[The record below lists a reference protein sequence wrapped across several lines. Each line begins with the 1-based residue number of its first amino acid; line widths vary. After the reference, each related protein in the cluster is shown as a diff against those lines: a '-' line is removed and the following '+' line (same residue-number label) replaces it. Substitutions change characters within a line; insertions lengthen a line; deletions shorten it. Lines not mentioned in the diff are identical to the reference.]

1 MTNNLPPRDLLAEGL
16 AQLGISPSDR
26 ITDTLFSYMEL
37 TLEKNLSLNLTAI
50 TDPAEFILK
59 HYLDSLAICP
69 GPVMQN
75 AAVILDLGT
84 GGGFPGIPLAV
95 VFPEKR
101 FVLVDSLNKR
111 ILFLQEACRRLGLEN
126 VTALHGRAEDLGRDK
141 RWRESFDLCVSR
153 AVAKLPSLS
162 EYCLPFVKTGGWFAA
177 YKTDGEDLSQG
188 KKALDTLGGSI
199 RQIAPFPVFSGPL
212 SGYSLHHNIVY
223 IQKLRPTPSS
233 YPRKAGTPTKNPL

>member
-26 ITDTLFSYMEL
+26 IMDTLFSYMEL

-111 ILFLQEACRRLGLEN
+111 ILFLQEACRRLATL
-126 VTALHGRAEDLGRDK
+126 
-141 RWRESFDLCVSR
+141 
-153 AVAKLPSLS
+153 
-162 EYCLPFVKTGGWFAA
+162 
-177 YKTDGEDLSQG
+177 
-188 KKALDTLGGSI
+188 KK
-199 RQIAPFPVFSGPL
+199 
-212 SGYSLHHNIVY
+212 
-223 IQKLRPTPSS
+223 
-233 YPRKAGTPTKNPL
+233 